1 VVSSL
6 TQGLRRSVSAA
17 AGSRIGVTVAVGVA
31 FVLIAASSWVIL
43 QGAAIARR
51 RIKLSLDRPL
61 AALWETVGWCGGP
74 PRDNSSLMA
83 AFAIALTVA
92 GWLLIPLGLFLVFA
106 LF

>member
-1 VVSSL
+1 M
-6 TQGLRRSVSAA
+6 
-17 AGSRIGVTVAVGVA
+17 VAVTSA
-31 FVLIAASSWVIL
+31 FVLIAAVSWVIL

-51 RIKLSLDRPL
+51 RIKLSLDAPL
-61 AALWETVGWCGGP
+61 AALWETIGWCGRP

-83 AFAIALTVA
+83 ALAIALTVA